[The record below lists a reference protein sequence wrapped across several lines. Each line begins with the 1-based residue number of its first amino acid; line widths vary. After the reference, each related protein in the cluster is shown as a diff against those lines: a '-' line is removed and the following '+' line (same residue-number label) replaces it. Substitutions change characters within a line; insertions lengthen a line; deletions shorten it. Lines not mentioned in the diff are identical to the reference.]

1 MLAQMRELAPA
12 RDRYARAQAR
22 GGTARPLAL
31 PIAER
36 EEPRVLPQVQIQ
48 TNLRYSLSASG
59 RSSNQCEV
67 VLAKQLSLIRRS
79 DAPNRMRYSG

>member
-48 TNLRYSLSASG
+48 TNLRYSLSVIGALLESV
-59 RSSNQCEV
+59 RS
-67 VLAKQLSLIRRS
+67 RS
-79 DAPNRMRYSG
+79 RKTTFADSALRCT